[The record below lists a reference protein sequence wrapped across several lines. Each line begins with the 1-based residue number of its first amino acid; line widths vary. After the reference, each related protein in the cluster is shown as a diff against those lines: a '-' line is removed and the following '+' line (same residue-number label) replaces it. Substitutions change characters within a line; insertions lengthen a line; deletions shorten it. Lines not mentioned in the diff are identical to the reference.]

1 MRRAI
6 AGDDDRPALRLYL
19 PILLVSAWCRLVR
32 KWFGR
37 GPIKLRQGGRAY
49 RDIAPRGE
57 EKLNRI
63 AEGRGIG
70 LEYWDMVSPSL
81 QPDIAFEATT
91 NVAAAPVSGEMGEAA
106 KGREAAEQAEAAAL
120 MTGTAAVGPP
130 HPECRTA
137 LSQDAGNVA
146 GICDAIDRPH
156 REPQEG
162 AAKSGHESCGVI
174 DEGGGDINS
183 EGLHFAGLRVKLNIV
198 QMSILK
204 MNNVQEE
211 SLRDRKKSR
220 RRLQIVE
227 IARGIIATKGLKS
240 LKVRDVA
247 DAAGCSVGSVY
258 NEFGDFDGVILTVN
272 RETVQALTVRLGQV
286 PAEDPV
292 RQLYGLAATYLEFF
306 AEHANLLRSLFEHR
320 MEDDRPYPDDILQ
333 MVMDAFALMHPP
345 LVRLLPN
352 ADDVQIA
359 LLSRTLFS
367 AVHGIISLGL
377 EERMV
382 AVPRQMLRQQVE
394 QFLDAHLAGLGI
406 LPLR

>member
-1 MRRAI
+1 
-6 AGDDDRPALRLYL
+6 
-19 PILLVSAWCRLVR
+19 
-32 KWFGR
+32 
-37 GPIKLRQGGRAY
+37 
-49 RDIAPRGE
+49 
-57 EKLNRI
+57 
-63 AEGRGIG
+63 
-70 LEYWDMVSPSL
+70 
-81 QPDIAFEATT
+81 
-91 NVAAAPVSGEMGEAA
+91 
-106 KGREAAEQAEAAAL
+106 
-120 MTGTAAVGPP
+120 
-130 HPECRTA
+130 
-137 LSQDAGNVA
+137 
-146 GICDAIDRPH
+146 
-156 REPQEG
+156 
-162 AAKSGHESCGVI
+162 
-174 DEGGGDINS
+174 
-183 EGLHFAGLRVKLNIV
+183 
-198 QMSILK
+198 
-204 MNNVQEE
+204 MNNVQDE

-220 RRLQIVE
+220 RRQQIVE
-227 IARGIIATKGLKS
+227 IARSIIAAKGLKS

-272 RETVQALTVRLGQV
+272 RETVKELTVRLGQV

-292 RQLYGLAATYLEFF
+292 RQFYGLAATYLEFF

-377 EERMV
+377 EQRMV
-382 AVPRQMLRQQVE
+382 AVPPQMLRQQVD

-406 LPLR
+406 VPVR